1 MRRSLDEQ
9 AAVAVVPRTA
19 ATVLILRDASDG
31 PEVLM
36 VRRSPNASF
45 MPGAYVFPGGAVDDG
60 DAGPDT
66 DESDDEIERRIGSV
80 LGVNGRARAFAVAAL
95 RECFEE
101 CGLWLGVDTPFD
113 ATGLRATLHGGT
125 TIGDVARLGSLPLAT
140 SGLHP
145 WSRWVTPLG
154 IPKRFDTAFFVC
166 RAPGGQTPTVDEGET
181 TTLAWIR
188 PDAALA
194 SHAQGDFQM
203 EFATVSTVRSL
214 VPFAGQSVQAIFA
227 HARSQQALPTIHPR
241 LRLNAE
247 RHIVGVAMPGEAG
260 YETLF
265 GDG

>member
-9 AAVAVVPRTA
+9 AAMAVVPRTA
-19 ATVLILRDASDG
+19 ATVLILRDANDG

-45 MPGAYVFPGGAVDDG
+45 MPGAYVFPGGAVDDD
-60 DAGPDT
+60 DAQPGT
-66 DESDDEIERRIGSV
+66 DESDEQIERRIGNV

-101 CGLWLGVDTPFD
+101 CGLWLGVDRPFD
-113 ATGLRATLHGGT
+113 SIALRAKLHGGL
-125 TIGDVARLGSLPLAT
+125 TIGEIARLGDLPLAT

-166 RAPGGQTPTVDEGET
+166 RAPDGQTPTVDEGET
-181 TTLAWIR
+181 TTLAWVR
-188 PDAALA
+188 PEAALA
-194 SHAQGDFQM
+194 SHSQGDFQM

-214 VPFAGQSVQAIFA
+214 VPFARRSVHAIFEHA
-227 HARSQQALPTIHPR
+227 HGRRALPTIHPR